1 MTLDVYNTHMELYPY
16 QKDDLPALE
25 LLFTSIDNFTKQEV
39 PCGYMIADKKLYLP
53 RGTPISKVEY
63 MSGCDVK
70 YHKASDPAGKMSDQ
84 FESLYEPRN
93 DFQKDSIKFLTENGN
108 HQLALNAQT
117 GTGKFEPYSRKIPTP
132 TKQGWTRMGDLKVGD
147 EVFAW
152 DGTRTKILQIFE
164 QGEQDIY
171 KITFADGRIALCG
184 LDHLWTVKSC
194 KGRGYHTVT
203 TRCILE
209 RYTISLNKYHAK
221 KNYERNHLF
230 CHYIPVCDQVQYPKR
245 DFSIHP
251 YVLGAFIG
259 NGCCRE
265 PILSISS
272 GDEFVPNK
280 IALLCGFRVR
290 RNSLKNYTYMFY
302 DKKTGKPIHTKD
314 FFKDIPEMVSC
325 YSSDKVIPEDYQFN
339 SIENRL
345 ELLKGLMD
353 TDGSIS
359 VSEGRYNIRYS
370 SCSKALLEQIQQILF
385 ALGLRGTI
393 GTDNRVEKYRTG
405 YHGNLTFNV
414 QNHWKAALFSHPRK
428 YAIAL
433 ECYNIKKNDHYSDL
447 RIDKI
452 EYVKR
457 EQARCI
463 MVDHPDHMYLTEDFI
478 VTHNTFMTAY
488 ASTMLNLK
496 TMIIVPN
503 EGLKTQWIETYHRM
517 FNYKP
522 RHLMNIAGTKI
533 IDDIMNDLIEERDVY
548 FVNHAT
554 LRNYMTDYGGYALH
568 KFFKKLK
575 IGIKIY
581 DESHLEFHNII
592 MIDYF
597 TNSLHNWYLTATFDR
612 SDRSESICFKR
623 AFSNMTAFG
632 EYESAQLVKKH
643 IIYHVVNFNSR
654 PTVQQR
660 RQVMGWRGMTAAS
673 YGKYA
678 FLTDEKQVAYNVI
691 LRVLKLT
698 ENIEGKILI
707 FVPLIEAVDKVAE
720 KLKRADI
727 GRSVGIYHS
736 KTSVDE
742 KRDALKKD
750 IIVTTIQSFGTGKD
764 LPGLRIVISLSP
776 LVSKT
781 QTHQLLGRIRPYE
794 DGTKDTYFFD
804 CNDISIPSINWWW
817 KSRYKK
823 IETLVKK
830 TIYLNLDE

>member
-39 PCGYMIADKKLYLP
+39 PCGYMISDKKLYLP

-93 DFQKDSIKFLTENGN
+93 DFQKDSIKFLMENGN

-117 GTGKFEPYSRKIPTP
+117 GTGKS
-132 TKQGWTRMGDLKVGD
+132 
-147 EVFAW
+147 
-152 DGTRTKILQIFE
+152 
-164 QGEQDIY
+164 
-171 KITFADGRIALCG
+171 
-184 LDHLWTVKSC
+184 
-194 KGRGYHTVT
+194 
-203 TRCILE
+203 
-209 RYTISLNKYHAK
+209 
-221 KNYERNHLF
+221 
-230 CHYIPVCDQVQYPKR
+230 
-245 DFSIHP
+245 
-251 YVLGAFIG
+251 
-259 NGCCRE
+259 
-265 PILSISS
+265 
-272 GDEFVPNK
+272 
-280 IALLCGFRVR
+280 
-290 RNSLKNYTYMFY
+290 
-302 DKKTGKPIHTKD
+302 
-314 FFKDIPEMVSC
+314 
-325 YSSDKVIPEDYQFN
+325 
-339 SIENRL
+339 
-345 ELLKGLMD
+345 
-353 TDGSIS
+353 
-359 VSEGRYNIRYS
+359 
-370 SCSKALLEQIQQILF
+370 
-385 ALGLRGTI
+385 
-393 GTDNRVEKYRTG
+393 
-405 YHGNLTFNV
+405 
-414 QNHWKAALFSHPRK
+414 
-428 YAIAL
+428 
-433 ECYNIKKNDHYSDL
+433 
-447 RIDKI
+447 
-452 EYVKR
+452 
-457 EQARCI
+457 
-463 MVDHPDHMYLTEDFI
+463 
-478 VTHNTFMTAY
+478 FMTAY

-533 IDDIMNDLIEERDVY
+533 IDDIMNDLIEERDIY

-575 IGIKIY
+575 IGIKVY

-592 MIDYF
+592 TIDYY

-660 RQVMGWRGMTAAS
+660 RQVIGWRGMTAAS

>member
-70 YHKASDPAGKMSDQ
+70 YHEASDPAGKMSDQ

-93 DFQKDSIKFLTENGN
+93 DFQREAIKFLLENRN
-108 HQLALNAQT
+108 HQLALNAEV
-117 GTGKFEPYSRKIPTP
+117 GLGKFEPYSRKIPTP
-132 TKQGWTRMGDLKVGD
+132 TRHGWTRMGDLRVGD

-184 LDHLWTVKSC
+184 LDHLWTVKTH
-194 KGRGYHTVT
+194 KYGRY
-203 TRCILE
+203 R
-209 RYTISLNKYHAK
+209 TISTKVLLDRYRKSLMQ
-221 KNYERNHLF
+221 YEFNSLGNSKHLF
-230 CHYIPVCDQVQYPKR
+230 YHYIPICNQVQYPER
-245 DFSIHP
+245 DIPIHP

-265 PILSISS
+265 PVLSISS
-272 GDEFVPNK
+272 GDDFVPNK
-280 IALLCGFRVR
+280 IATLCGFRVK
-290 RNSLKNYTYMFY
+290 RNTLRNYTYTFY
-302 DKKTGKPIHTKD
+302 DKKTGNPIHTKN
-314 FFKDIPEMVSC
+314 FFKDVPEMISC
-325 YSSDKVIPEDYQFN
+325 YSSNKVIPEDYQFN
-339 SIENRL
+339 NIENRL

-353 TDGSIS
+353 TDGSIN
-359 VSEGRYNIRYS
+359 VSGGRYHTTYS
-370 SCSKALLEQIQQILF
+370 SCSKSLLEQIQQILF
-385 ALGLRGTI
+385 SLGLRGNI
-393 GTDNRVEKYRTG
+393 GVDQRVEKYRNG
-405 YHGNLTFNV
+405 YHGHLMFNI
-414 QNHWKAALFSHPRK
+414 QNDQKPTLFSHPRK
-428 YAIAL
+428 YKIAL
-433 ECYNIKKNDHYSDL
+433 ESSNVLKADKYSDL

-488 ASTMLNLK
+488 CVTVLSEKA
-496 TMIIVPN
+496 MIIVPN
-503 EGLKTQWIETYHRM
+503 EGLKTQWIETFHKM

-522 RHLMNIAGTKI
+522 RHLMNIAGGKI

-575 IGIKIY
+575 IGIKVY
-581 DESHLEFHNII
+581 DESHLEFHNIL
-592 MIDYF
+592 MIDHY
-597 TNSLHNWYLTATFDR
+597 TNTNRTWYLTATFDR

-623 AFSNMTAFG
+623 AFSNMEAFG
-632 EYESAQLVKKH
+632 EYESAQIVKKH

-678 FLTDEKQVAYNVI
+678 FINDDKEVAYNII
-691 LRVLKLT
+691 LRVLRLI
-698 ENIEGKILI
+698 NDLEGKILV
-707 FVPLIEAVDKVAE
+707 FVPLIEAVDAVAQ
-720 KLKRADI
+720 KLKKSDL
-727 GRSVGIYHS
+727 GKSVGVYHS
-736 KTSVDE
+736 KTTGDD
-742 KRDALKKD
+742 KKDALKKD

-764 LPGLRIVISLSP
+764 LPGLRTIISCSP
-776 LVSKT
+776 LSSKT
-781 QTHQLLGRIRPYE
+781 QTHQLLGRLRPYAA
-794 DGTKDTYFFD
+794 DKDTYFFD
-804 CNDISIPSINWWW
+804 CVDVAIPACSWWHRA
-817 KSRYKK
+817 RYKK
-823 IETLVKK
+823 IETIVKK